1 MNKYITMVDHLTSGK
16 NIGWTYLSND
26 GNDKCQ
32 AIAKATADGL
42 KQEEVF
48 CVLVAKRVASMPGY
62 YLPIYRIYPNGSSE
76 DLVKSN
82 WGGWGKHYKMVLN
95 AEIKNA

>member
-1 MNKYITMVDHLTSGK
+1 MTKYITMVDHLTSGK
-16 NIGWTYLSND
+16 NIGWTYLANN
-26 GNDKCQ
+26 GKDKCQ

-48 CVLVAKRVASMPGY
+48 CVLVAKRDTKTGY
-62 YLPIYRIYPNGSSE
+62 YVPIYRIYPDGSSE

-82 WGGWGKHYKMVLN
+82 WGGWGKHYKMVLDS
-95 AEIKNA
+95 EIKVA